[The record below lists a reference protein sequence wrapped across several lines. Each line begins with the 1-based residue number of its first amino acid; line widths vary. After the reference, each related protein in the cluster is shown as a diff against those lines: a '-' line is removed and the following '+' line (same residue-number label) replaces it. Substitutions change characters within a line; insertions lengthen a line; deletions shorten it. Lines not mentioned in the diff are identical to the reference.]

1 MDEVDL
7 VDQLLNPEPWF
18 PTDYGSLI
26 TGNVFLSPVFNL
38 HVPDGKKAGGK
49 V

>member
-7 VDQLLNPEPWF
+7 VDRLLNPEPWF

-26 TGNVFLSPVFNL
+26 TGYVSLNPVS
-38 HVPDGKKAGGK
+38 
-49 V
+49 